1 MTLQDSCSE
10 YDLREAKE
18 QNERLKETLKYY
30 ADPQNYK
37 SFYEKNA
44 PVMIE
49 KGERA
54 RIALEAEK

>member
-1 MTLQDSCSE
+1 MSLQSDCVD

-18 QNERLKETLKYY
+18 ENERLKETLKYY

-54 RIALEAEK
+54 RIALGVER